1 NSSATLDS
9 SICHG
14 DHHFLN
20 LAVQYTPCLK
30 QLRMTFPPITY
41 NLNLKKKMPVNWLTD
56 WHYSYEDV
64 FKSPLNS
71 VQSFYKYC
79 MKDDDSLANARLY
92 AVRLLQNG
100 NVSSHCP
107 GSKPESVSVCHFH
120 LRLP

>member
-1 NSSATLDS
+1 
-9 SICHG
+9 
-14 DHHFLN
+14 
-20 LAVQYTPCLK
+20 
-30 QLRMTFPPITY
+30 
-41 NLNLKKKMPVNWLTD
+41 MPVNWLTD

-92 AVRLLQNG
+92 AVRLLQYG

-107 GSKPESVSVCHFH
+107 GSKPESVAVCNFRPPRPWRNSSYWYDVPFSFEYSGLLHESRFPSRYGQH
-120 LRLP
+120 DSHWLGM